1 MLSRIKQVLN
11 TTYCV
16 HQKRKPPHK
25 AESATIKS
33 TILHNCDI
41 KAQLWFKSTTV
52 VQAVTVSAA
61 RKPPYNPYCAKRVQ
75 REIRPKDSAV
85 DHTNRYNCINL
96 HRYANASI
104 CNAKLCTC
112 IYTTFWKLANL
123 QSLDFTGSNGLFL
136 YYFLY
141 YF

>member
-1 MLSRIKQVLN
+1 MLL
-11 TTYCV
+11 
-16 HQKRKPPHK
+16 
-25 AESATIKS
+25 
-33 TILHNCDI
+33 
-41 KAQLWFKSTTV
+41 
-52 VQAVTVSAA
+52 VQYLQFGGENAA
-61 RKPPYNPYCAKRVQ
+61 RKPPYNPYYAKRVQ
-75 REIRPKDSAV
+75 REIRPRDSAV
-85 DHTNRYNCINL
+85 DLQSYTNGYKAIQTDTKLYKRIQTHTNRYKCINL
-96 HRYANASI
+96 HRSNLQSYPNASI